1 MAVINLT
8 EARIRDLAMGSGIHR
23 DEQVKG
29 LMVLCHKTTKSYAVQ
44 GDVRRNGRHVRTV
57 RVKIDRCDR
66 IGLREAR
73 NRAKALMSQIQS
85 GVDPTDGPDE
95 SGITLE
101 RALDAHLDEKPHRPR
116 TVEGYRYQLDHYLR
130 PWRKKA
136 VADISRQMVRDL
148 YADLKRKHGETTAA
162 SAMRTLRAVV
172 NTAMRI
178 DETLGSNPVAALHV
192 PSPKRRK
199 VAPLDLAD
207 WWTKVERLSPVRRD
221 LHVAML
227 LTGARRSSLV
237 QVRREDVNTVRGVM
251 TFTHMKTSDEPMLF
265 PMGAGLA
272 AIVAARMEED
282 GPLGSDWLWPSPTS
296 RSGHVE
302 EPKERGLPS
311 PHAYRH
317 HARTLY
323 IAAGVPYAES
333 ALLLG
338 QKLPG
343 ASGGYVHADHLV
355 EQLRR
360 HAQALED
367 LVLAGRRQG
376 MAMLPDGRAV
386 DPMGFVIVQP
396 AAEVMGQPEVT
407 LG

>member
-8 EARIRDLAMGSGIHR
+8 EARIKDMPLGSGIHR

-29 LMVLCHKTTKSYAVQ
+29 LMVICHKTTKSYAVQ

-66 IGLREAR
+66 IGLRDAR
-73 NRAKALMSQIQS
+73 NKAKALMSQIQS
-85 GVDPTDGPDE
+85 GVDPTDGPEE

-101 RALDAHLDEKPHRPR
+101 RALEAHLDEKPHRPR
-116 TVEGYRYQLDHYLR
+116 TVEGYRYQLDHYLK

-162 SAMRTLRAVV
+162 SSMRTLRAVV

-207 WWTKVERLSPVRRD
+207 WWVRVERLSPVRRD
-221 LHVAML
+221 LHIAML

-237 QVRREDVNTVRGVM
+237 PVKRDDVDAVRGVM
-251 TFTHMKTSDEPMLF
+251 TFTHMKTSDDPMFF
-265 PMGAGLA
+265 PMGRRLA
-272 AIVAARMEED
+272 RAVSARMD
-282 GPLGSDWLWPSPTS
+282 DDLPLDSDWLWPSPTS

-302 EPKERGLPS
+302 EPKEVGLPS

-355 EQLRR
+355 EQLRG

-367 LVLAGRRQG
+367 FVFAARPLRLIE
-376 MAMLPDGRAV
+376 LPGGQIM
-386 DPMGFVIVQP
+386 DPLGFVVVEHAP
-396 AAEVMGQPEVT
+396 EVMGHLVAA
-407 LG
+407 GR

>member
-1 MAVINLT
+1 MAVTNLT
-8 EARIRDLAMGSGIHR
+8 EARIREMPLGSGIHR

-29 LMVLCHKTTKSYAVQ
+29 LMVICHKTTKSYAVQ

-66 IGLREAR
+66 IGLRDAR

-101 RALDAHLDEKPHRPR
+101 RALEAHLEEKPHRSR
-116 TVEGYRYQLDHYLR
+116 TVEGYRYQLDHYLK
-130 PWRKKA
+130 PWRKRA

-162 SAMRTLRAVV
+162 SAMRTLRAIV

-178 DETLGSNPVAALHV
+178 DETLGSNPVSALHV
-192 PSPKRRK
+192 PSPRRRK

-207 WWTKVERLSPVRRD
+207 WWERVERLSPVRRD
-221 LHVAML
+221 LHIAML
-227 LTGARRSSLV
+227 LTGARRSSIV
-237 QVRREDVNTVRGVM
+237 QVRRDDVDADRRVV
-251 TFTHMKTSDEPMLF
+251 TFTHMKTSDEPMLL
-265 PMGAGLA
+265 PTGKRLTALLE
-272 AIVAARMEED
+272 ARLEED
-282 GPLGSDWLWPSPTS
+282 EPLGSDWLWPSPNS

-302 EPKERGLPS
+302 EPKEAGLPS

-355 EQLRR
+355 EQLRA

-367 LVLAGRRQG
+367 LVFA
-376 MAMLPDGRAV
+376 ARAE
-386 DPMGFVIVQP
+386 PK
-396 AAEVMGQPEVT
+396 
-407 LG
+407 